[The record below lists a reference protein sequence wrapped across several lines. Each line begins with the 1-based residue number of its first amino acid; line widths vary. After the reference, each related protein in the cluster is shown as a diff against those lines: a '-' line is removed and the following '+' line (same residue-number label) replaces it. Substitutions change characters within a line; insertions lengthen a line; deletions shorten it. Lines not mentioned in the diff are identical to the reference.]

1 MRKMTRMRK
10 MICEL
15 CGLDLYYGPL
25 SMLSE
30 KSNHRICL
38 IRAQYSIVSAT
49 NKSAVQWKRGGEN
62 VSILFRLFHPY
73 HKYKYHPKQTLTFF
87 TPTSQH
93 VIQFL
98 FKQTA
103 NAPPPSPN
111 SVFLFE
117 GNQTH
122 THIYFSVLFWI
133 RSHF

>member
-103 NAPPPSPN
+103 NAPN

-122 THIYFSVLFWI
+122 THIYFSVLFWT

>member
-1 MRKMTRMRK
+1 MKKMTRMRK

-93 VIQFL
+93 VIQFYSCA
-98 FKQTA
+98 KST
-103 NAPPPSPN
+103 N
-111 SVFLFE
+111 S
-117 GNQTH
+117 
-122 THIYFSVLFWI
+122 
-133 RSHF
+133 

>member
-1 MRKMTRMRK
+1 MRK

-38 IRAQYSIVSAT
+38 IRAQYNIVLAT
-49 NKSAVQWKRGGEN
+49 NKSAVQWKRCGEN
-62 VSILFRLFHPY
+62 VLIFFRLFHPY
-73 HKYKYHPKQTLTFF
+73 HKYKYHPKQTLAFF

-93 VIQFL
+93 NTVL

-103 NAPPPSPN
+103 NAPPPAPN

-122 THIYFSVLFWI
+122 THVCFSVLFWT